1 VRAKLSVV
9 FKDSDGATRR
19 MPADFMR
26 RVQVR
31 ALVYSF
37 EIHHDRERLV
47 EEIAA
52 LYERWEKAEA
62 QIVARAGSAKRW
74 KKKRPAR
81 PAWMQEAF
89 TAAFTL
95 LQVQGHTKIGRD
107 RLIGAADNFVREGT
121 SNPSVLAKR
130 VKALTDRQ
138 ARLFLD
144 EIKTHLN
151 PAAA

>member
-1 VRAKLSVV
+1 MKAKLSVV
-9 FKDSDGATRR
+9 FKDSDGVDRR
-19 MPADFMR
+19 LPAEFMR
-26 RVQVR
+26 RVQIR
-31 ALVYSF
+31 ALVYAF
-37 EIHHDRERLV
+37 DIHHDSERLV
-47 EEIAA
+47 EELAA

-62 QIVARAGSAKRW
+62 QLVARAGSARRW
-74 KKKRPAR
+74 KKKRPSR

-89 TAAFTL
+89 TAGYTL
-95 LQVQGHTKIGRD
+95 LQVKGIKKIGRD
-107 RLIGAADNFVREGT
+107 RLISAADDIVREGAP
-121 SNPSVLAKR
+121 NPKVLAKR